1 MKEIFDMLHIGKGY
15 TLEGINMMTIYERD
29 IHVLML
35 INWLK
40 EQRKIRNK

>member
-1 MKEIFDMLHIGKGY
+1 MMHIGKGY
-15 TLEGINMMTIYERD
+15 TLNSINNMTIYERD

-40 EQRKIRNK
+40 EQRKNRGK